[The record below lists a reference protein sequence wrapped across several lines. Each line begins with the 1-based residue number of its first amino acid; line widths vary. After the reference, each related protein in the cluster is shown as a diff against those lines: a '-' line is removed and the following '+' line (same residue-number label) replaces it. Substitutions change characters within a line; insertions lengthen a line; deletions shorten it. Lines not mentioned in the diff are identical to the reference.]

1 MRVPCARALL
11 NSTSYPNPDLA
22 PELQVCDELGREP
35 AAVPTVLRF
44 LNRALSGGGRGTGSV
59 ASAEEAMEAVD
70 ETAAAEL
77 EAAKGLS
84 KMARKGIHTGEKIV
98 DKVQGAQAKAIQ
110 AAKGLEGH
118 VAAGANAMMRGDIQ
132 SVRGAVAGARAVVK
146 DVNPLQRL

>member
-1 MRVPCARALL
+1 MRKFGHKMSNQAHTFGNKLNKAVTKATSFVEKKALPFAEKVASGVEKGIKFAEPL
-11 NSTSYPNPDLA
+11 VGTLA
-22 PELQVCDELGREP
+22 PELLP
-35 AAVPTVLRF
+35 
-44 LNRALSGGGRGTGSV
+44 
-59 ASAEEAMEAVD
+59 
-70 ETAAAEL
+70 EL